1 MEFKIL
7 GPLEVQRGDRSLAI
21 GGSKPRAL
29 LAMLVLHANETLSA
43 ERLAMALWGEDAPAT
58 ATRTLQAYVS
68 RVRRALGDDRDR
80 VVSGPSGYC
89 LRVAPG
95 ELDRERFT
103 DLVERGRSALVAGRA
118 EEAAALLRDALR
130 LWRGPP
136 LADLAFEPFVQDEI
150 AALEEQH
157 VTALELRLEAD
168 LAASQESA
176 VIGELRRLV
185 AEYPLRE
192 RLRSQHMLA
201 LYRLG
206 RHSEALA
213 SFQELRQRLNADLG
227 LEPGPELRELEQLIL
242 THRLHARSRALPA
255 LPTAT
260 FGREQDMR
268 AIGELLARPDVRL
281 LTLTGMGGVGKT
293 RLALEVAR
301 ALGAR
306 FVPLA
311 SITDSDQMARAI
323 CDALKAAI
331 RPGESA
337 EDALYRALADEASV
351 LVLDNL
357 EHLPGAAAFVTRLLE
372 CITSISVLVT
382 SRQPLDV
389 QAEHRFP
396 VAPLAD
402 QNAARLFVS
411 RARARDPSFEGERTL
426 VLDICR
432 RLGGLPLA
440 IELAAARVGVL
451 DLPGLSS
458 RLDDALALLGP
469 GPADAP
475 QRQRTLRATLDWS
488 FELLDEKE
496 QAAFIALGAFAGGT
510 IAAGAEAVAGA
521 GLDVLQALVDKG
533 LVTAHDGRL
542 WLLEPIRQ
550 YVAERLTEA
559 MRERHFDYH
568 LALVERTRR
577 ELDIFGRTSTAYT
590 ELQRER
596 DNLRAA
602 LAWADGT
609 PRLVTLVGALDNY
622 WWYAR
627 TFEEA
632 RRWYQRALA
641 MPDGASLADIARA
654 RLGWCWMY
662 YGPSPV
668 VPEQAALALA
678 AFEQLGDDAGIATS
692 LRRLCTRYRNER
704 DLPTAH
710 ALAQRAVFHAR
721 ASGDPWV
728 IGNTL
733 ARVSHCYADVE
744 AASALL
750 EEGVGLLRG
759 LGAHDTVAGSLS
771 MASIQALY
779 DGDHDRAERLLEEAL
794 PHAHAAR
801 SPLLIARVKR
811 SRGLTAL
818 LQGRPEQARGSIV
831 EALEVARDHELSDFY
846 ADGLRA
852 VAPVA
857 AHRGAD
863 QLAASLAAAARCDPA
878 RPRGTLEQA
887 VYDRVDAIY
896 LAPARERIGPYAWD
910 LASAR
915 GRALTPEAAIAL
927 ALDGEFRQDRS
938 TPLAAT

>member
-1 MEFKIL
+1 MEFRIL
-7 GPLEVQRGDRSLAI
+7 GPLEVHRGDRPVAI
-21 GGSKPRAL
+21 GGAKPRAL
-29 LAMLVLHANETLSA
+29 LAMLVLHANETVSA
-43 ERLAMALWGEDAPAT
+43 ARLAMALWGDEAPAT
-58 ATRTLQAYVS
+58 ATRTLHAHVS
-68 RVRRALGDDRDR
+68 RLRRALGDDRER
-80 VVSGPSGYC
+80 GASGPSGFR
-89 LRVAPG
+89 LRLAPG
-95 ELDRERFT
+95 ELDRDNFT
-103 DLVERGRSALVAGRA
+103 NLGERGRNALVAGRA
-118 EEAAALLRDALR
+118 EEAAAVLRDALG

-136 LADLAFEPFVQDEI
+136 LADLAFEPFVQDEV
-150 AALEEQH
+150 AVLEEQH
-157 VTALELRLEAD
+157 LAALELRLEAD
-168 LAASQESA
+168 LAARRESA

-192 RLRSQHMLA
+192 RLRAQHMLA

-213 SFQELRQRLNADLG
+213 SFQQLRRRLDADLG
-227 LEPGPELRELEQLIL
+227 LEPGPELRELERLIL
-242 THRLHARSRALPA
+242 THRLQAQNRELPA

-260 FGREQDMR
+260 FGRERDMR

-311 SITDSDQMARAI
+311 SITDSDQIARAI
-323 CDALKAAI
+323 CDALKARI
-331 RPGESA
+331 GPGESA
-337 EDALYRALADEASV
+337 EDALYRALAGEASV

-357 EHLPGAAAFVTRLLE
+357 EHLPGAAAFVSRLLE
-372 CITSISVLVT
+372 CLNSISFLVT
-382 SRQPLDV
+382 SRQPLGV
-389 QAEHRFP
+389 YAEHRFP
-396 VAPLAD
+396 VAPLED
-402 QNAARLFVS
+402 PDAARLFEA
-411 RARARDPSFEGERTL
+411 RARARDPGFEGERAL
-426 VLDICR
+426 VLEICR

-451 DLPGLSS
+451 DLPGLAA
-458 RLDDALALLGP
+458 RLDDELSLLGP

-475 QRQRTLRATLDWS
+475 PRQRTLRATLDWS
-488 FELLDEKE
+488 FELLAEEE
-496 QAAFIALGAFAGGT
+496 QAAFIALGTFAGGT
-510 IAAGAEAVAGA
+510 TAVGAEAVTGA

-533 LVTAHDGRL
+533 LVIAHDGRL

-577 ELDIFGRTSTAYT
+577 ELDIHGRTSTVFA

-622 WWYAR
+622 WLYAR

-641 MPDGASLADIARA
+641 TLDGASLPDIARA

-668 VPEQAALALA
+668 VHEQAALALA
-678 AFEQLGDDAGIATS
+678 AFEQLGDHAGIATS

-704 DLPTAH
+704 DLPTAY

-733 ARVSHCYADVE
+733 TRVSHCYADLE
-744 AASALL
+744 AATALL
-750 EEGVGLLRG
+750 EEGVALLRG

-779 DGDHDRAERLLEEAL
+779 DGDYNRAERLLEEAL

-801 SPLLIARVKR
+801 SPLLIARVQR

-818 LQGRPEQARGSIV
+818 LQGRPEQARGAII

-852 VAPVA
+852 LAPIA
-857 AHRGAD
+857 AHQGAD
-863 QLAASLAAAARCDPA
+863 HLAASLAAAARPDPA
-878 RPRGTLEQA
+878 RPPGTLEQT

-896 LAPARERIGPYAWD
+896 LARARERTGAHAW
-910 LASAR
+910 
-915 GRALTPEAAIAL
+915 
-927 ALDGEFRQDRS
+927 
-938 TPLAAT
+938 